1 MQQDSFPT
9 FVQSCVIQ
17 LPHSYGM
24 SVPQFPVCG
33 RRLICPFT
41 RTHTLIQFV
50 LCPVC
55 IQIAKQSLSL
65 ATKHTDCS
73 RLVPCSSYMR
83 TLVRHGLEIRVSA
96 SLCRA
101 VQACDNDGQC
111 RFAVSLESWRRR
123 INCDKHRQVNASEAQ
138 KFKNKRVFRLAIAR
152 RLSSKASELARQRIS
167 TAKSY
172 RYWSHRYSDA
182 GRSSCNR

>member
-1 MQQDSFPT
+1 MTKDTVLILVLVDAARFLPEVCAVMCDSAST
-9 FVQSCVIQ
+9 Q
-17 LPHSYGM
+17 LRHVSATISSVRTSLDM
-24 SVPQFPVCG
+24 SV
-33 RRLICPFT
+33 
-41 RTHTLIQFV
+41 HTNSHALS
-50 LCPVC
+50 

-83 TLVRHGLEIRVSA
+83 TLVRHGLEIRLSA

-138 KFKNKRVFRLAIAR
+138 KFKNKREF
-152 RLSSKASELARQRIS
+152 
-167 TAKSY
+167 
-172 RYWSHRYSDA
+172 SD
-182 GRSSCNR
+182 